1 MVPRL
6 PPPEGYG
13 EDGLPLMKV
22 SVTSYNALSD
32 EIREMRTAL
41 EEIYDGHSQPQ
52 AIAARALRRGVWA

>member
-1 MVPRL
+1 
-6 PPPEGYG
+6 
-13 EDGLPLMKV
+13 MKV

-41 EEIYDGHSQPQ
+41 EEIYDGHTQPQ